1 MRSFI
6 TEVKKTR
13 GRLLGLM
20 FPSAFLLNLL
30 WICWTLQDLTE
41 AKLAQGY
48 YILLLNM
55 PMINTIIVPMIIA
68 AVASRIC
75 DTENKGATYKL
86 LCTLQEKSSI
96 FRNKLVLGGCYLLV
110 FVIMQFLLILIL
122 GRYFRFSQPVP
133 WEHIGYCLL
142 SAFITGLV
150 IMLLQEILSLMM
162 DNQLYPLFI
171 GLIGTF
177 LGLFSW
183 FFPNL
188 PLRYLIP
195 WGYYCVGCTINY
207 NYYEETRVM
216 DCYTVPFSWGGFSIL
231 IIFGILLYGYGR
243 HLFLEKEV

>member
-1 MRSFI
+1 M
-6 TEVKKTR
+6 
-13 GRLLGLM
+13 
-20 FPSAFLLNLL
+20 
-30 WICWTLQDLTE
+30 
-41 AKLAQGY
+41 
-48 YILLLNM
+48 
-55 PMINTIIVPMIIA
+55 
-68 AVASRIC
+68 
-75 DTENKGATYKL
+75 
-86 LCTLQEKSSI
+86 
-96 FRNKLVLGGCYLLV
+96 LV
-110 FVIMQFLLILIL
+110 FVMMQFLLILIL

-142 SAFITGLV
+142 AAFITGLV

-177 LGLFSW
+177 IGLFSW

-231 IIFGILLYGYGR
+231 IIFGILLYVYGR